1 MGTATILGICSIFI
15 AFALFGACFWAVVK
29 KKPVGLAVTLGIL
42 AFIFM
47 TILPVS
53 LAVFFAAPNP

>member
-1 MGTATILGICSIFI
+1 M
-15 AFALFGACFWAVVK
+15 K